1 MDNSRES
8 NAARIDR
15 TDSWADRWADA
26 EALGTGGDGRSP
38 PFYRRDALSLLAPT
52 ALAIVYGLV
61 VLVAGGGVFAT
72 GQPLP
77 GAGVAFGLLG
87 ALFAVAAH
95 GTLRLYDDARTVAR
109 AAGDWRPNPWLYVA
123 NAALLLVGLQA
134 VRFAVAGQP
143 VSAPVPT
150 YAGTLVVALPL
161 SSLVAG
167 PVYVAQRYRHA

>member
-15 TDSWADRWADA
+15 TNSWVGSWADA

-38 PFYRRDALSLLAPT
+38 PFSRRDALSLLAPA
-52 ALAIVYGLV
+52 ALAVVYGLV
-61 VLVAGGGVFAT
+61 VLVAGGGIFET
-72 GQPLP
+72 GQPWP

-87 ALFAVAAH
+87 VLFAVAAH
-95 GTLRLYDDARTVAR
+95 GTIRLYDDARRVAR
-109 AAGDWRPNPWLYVA
+109 SAAEWRPNPWLYVA

-134 VRFAVAGQP
+134 ARFAVAGQS

-150 YAGTLVVALPL
+150 YAGALVVALPL